1 MAMEMGWKAGS
12 AFRFDVVDEEEDA
25 AAAAIPPPQTPLEPM
40 EYLSRSWSV
49 SASEI
54 SKILVGGKKSC
65 LNRLPLQEMGI
76 PEASAVLAAT
86 AIVPSYRHHTEAR
99 RSSISGIG
107 HHQSIGKWFQ
117 HKDASRSRQSSK
129 EKLRADRA
137 HVHAMVSVVRVAA
150 AVAAVAAASTSS
162 DTQAPKMA
170 AAMAPATELLASHCV
185 EAARLA
191 GPTHEQV
198 ASAVQSAVGVRSAGD
213 LTTLTAGAATALPG
227 TATMKQRVQ
236 REAARSN
243 ASVLPYEKGHS
254 WSPDVWCKEGELLKR
269 TRKGDLHRTKVSV
282 YINRRSQVVLKLKSK
297 HIGGALSKNNKS
309 VVYGVYSELPT
320 SVIEPGKA
328 FMDEKCCFGL
338 STAQGIVEFECQD
351 STSKQN
357 WVDDVQNLLRQV
369 APDDRV
375 GNKLESLVKMG

>member
-1 MAMEMGWKAGS
+1 MWSMRRRMRRRRRYRRRRRRSSPWSTCRGPGACPRRRYPRSSSEA
-12 AFRFDVVDEEEDA
+12 RRA
-25 AAAAIPPPQTPLEPM
+25 ASTGCRCRRWAYRRPPPCSPPRPS
-40 EYLSRSWSV
+40 SRAIDTT
-49 SASEI
+49 SAS
-54 SKILVGGKKSC
+54 SPLPTHSHPFFALSFLNVSVCC
-65 LNRLPLQEMGI
+65 LPIFEQ
-76 PEASAVLAAT
+76 
-86 AIVPSYRHHTEAR
+86 TEAR

-282 YINRRSQVVLKLKSK
+282 YINRRSQ
-297 HIGGALSKNNKS
+297 A
-309 VVYGVYSELPT
+309 
-320 SVIEPGKA
+320 
-328 FMDEKCCFGL
+328 C
-338 STAQGIVEFECQD
+338 
-351 STSKQN
+351 
-357 WVDDVQNLLRQV
+357 
-369 APDDRV
+369 
-375 GNKLESLVKMG
+375 

>member
-1 MAMEMGWKAGS
+1 
-12 AFRFDVVDEEEDA
+12 
-25 AAAAIPPPQTPLEPM
+25 M

-86 AIVPSYRHHTEAR
+86 AIVPSYRHHQTEAR

-117 HKDASRSRQSSK
+117 HKDASRSRQSSN

-162 DTQAPKMA
+162 DTQASKMA

-191 GPTHEQV
+191 GATHEQV

-213 LTTLTAGAATALPG
+213 LTTLTAAAATALRG
-227 TATMKQRVQ
+227 AATMKQRVQ

-282 YINRRSQVVLKLKSK
+282 YINRRSQ
-297 HIGGALSKNNKS
+297 A
-309 VVYGVYSELPT
+309 
-320 SVIEPGKA
+320 
-328 FMDEKCCFGL
+328 C
-338 STAQGIVEFECQD
+338 
-351 STSKQN
+351 
-357 WVDDVQNLLRQV
+357 
-369 APDDRV
+369 
-375 GNKLESLVKMG
+375 